1 MPINTGAASGNDESL
16 IPMGHS
22 IGIKMDLSGVF
33 ITNDVLLGKDE
44 WLKAGDL
51 IGQVD
56 DVKISKLKNFGTN
69 IVINSRQERSKITCL
84 KERRNISS
92 PVR

>member
-1 MPINTGAASGNDESL
+1 MPIQTGTASGNDESL

-51 IGQVD
+51 IGQVG
-56 DVKISKLKNFGTN
+56 DVKISKLKILDKHCHRFVTRRN
-69 IVINSRQERSKITCL
+69 KITCL

-92 PVR
+92 PIR